1 MLNII
6 KSDLF
11 RILRG
16 KAIYIIFVVIIL
28 MNILSIVSMTTPNI
42 GISIGNSGIVD
53 TTDVELLQRLSEA
66 KSIGEYR
73 DIMKSQG
80 NYELDKAIIGQNSN
94 LYYFFIVVVVVV
106 LCADFSNKSIKNTLS
121 SAISKRKYYF
131 SKLILIMGIGT
142 VIVLFYNYFLYF
154 LNIAVNGENFASS
167 LTDFTKLTFMQLP
180 LLYGAISLL
189 LCFAFVFRKTSA
201 FNTISIPFIM
211 VVQLIG
217 MAIINLFKLKGDFF
231 NYEIQMAL
239 SNLASN
245 PSSDYILKCI
255 LLGVAY
261 IIVFNVI
268 GYYAFKKSE
277 IK

>member
-53 TTDVELLQRLSEA
+53 INDTELLQRLSEA

-94 LYYFFIVVVVVV
+94 LYYFFIAVVVVV

-142 VIVLFYNYFLYF
+142 VIVLFNNYFSYF
-154 LNIAVNGENFASS
+154 LNIAV
-167 LTDFTKLTFMQLP
+167 M
-180 LLYGAISLL
+180 
-189 LCFAFVFRKTSA
+189 
-201 FNTISIPFIM
+201 
-211 VVQLIG
+211 
-217 MAIINLFKLKGDFF
+217 
-231 NYEIQMAL
+231 
-239 SNLASN
+239 
-245 PSSDYILKCI
+245 
-255 LLGVAY
+255 
-261 IIVFNVI
+261 
-268 GYYAFKKSE
+268 
-277 IK
+277 